1 MRTTINIKNVNIQL
15 PQSSTGMLPVGL
27 LASIL
32 TSGTKIA
39 KEPQDDG
46 IISINKASDGV
57 YMLTDNQK
65 LIKPDFFGLYK
76 GSKPVYAIVVI
87 DAGKKIAVDLEE
99 SEEELCMLEEY
110 KSVGKEFD
118 TRDEAVK
125 DFNGKDNTS
134 ALLKENS
141 PAAKYCTERGK
152 HLPSAGEMKLVN
164 KYRELVDAALVM
176 AGGKSFQASWYW
188 TSTQYS
194 SLYSWLLNWSDG
206 SVGGDNK
213 NSNNRVR
220 AFAALA

>member
-27 LASIL
+27 LTSIL
-32 TSGTKIA
+32 TSGTKTA

-46 IISINKASDGV
+46 IISIDKATDGV

-76 GSKPVYAIVVI
+76 KSKPVYAIVVI
-87 DAGKKIAVDLEE
+87 DAGRKIAVDLEE
-99 SEEELCMLEEY
+99 SKEELCMLEEY

-141 PAAKYCTERGK
+141 PAAKYCAEREK

-176 AGGKSFQASWYW
+176 AGGKPFQCAWYW

-194 SLYSWLLNWSDG
+194 SSNSWILRWSDG
-206 SVGGDNK
+206 SVNGTNK
-213 NSNNRVR
+213 NYDYRVR
-220 AFAALA
+220 AFAAL

>member
-32 TSGTKIA
+32 TSGTKTSKDI
-39 KEPQDDG
+39 KDDG
-46 IISINKASDGV
+46 ILSIDKASDGV

-87 DAGKKIAVDLEE
+87 DAGRKIAVDLEE
-99 SEEELCMLEEY
+99 SEDELCMLEEY
-110 KSVGKEFD
+110 KSTGKEFD
-118 TRDEAVK
+118 TRNEAVQ
-125 DFNGKDNTS
+125 DFDGKDNTS

-176 AGGKSFQASWYW
+176 AGGKPFQASWYW

-194 SLYSWLLNWSDG
+194 SYDSWVLHWSGG
-206 SVGGDNK
+206 SVTNDRKG
-213 NSNNRVR
+213 SNNRVR
-220 AFAALA
+220 AFAAL

>member
-1 MRTTINIKNVNIQL
+1 MKTTINIKNVNIQL

-32 TSGTKIA
+32 TSGIKTA
-39 KEPQDDG
+39 KEPQNDG
-46 IISINKASDGV
+46 IISIDKAPDGV

-87 DAGKKIAVDLEE
+87 DADRKIAVDLEE
-99 SEEELCMLEEY
+99 SEDELCMLEEY
-110 KSVGKEFD
+110 KNVGKEFD

-125 DFNGKDNTS
+125 DFSGKDNTS
-134 ALLKENS
+134 ALLKEHS
-141 PAAKYCTERGK
+141 PAAKYCAERGK
-152 HLPSAGEMKLVN
+152 YLPSAGEMKLIN

-176 AGGKSFQASWYW
+176 AGGKPFQSSWYW

-194 SLYSWLLNWSDG
+194 SYYSWLLNWSDG
-206 SVGGDNK
+206 SVYYGTK
-213 NSNNRVR
+213 NNRYRVR
-220 AFAALA
+220 AFAALT

>member
-15 PQSSTGMLPVGL
+15 PQLSTSLSVEKEAILAPNLKIMAENESTGVFHL
-27 LASIL
+27 
-32 TSGTKIA
+32 
-39 KEPQDDG
+39 D
-46 IISINKASDGV
+46 KAPDGV
-57 YMLTDNQK
+57 YMLTNNQK
-65 LIKPDFFGLYK
+65 LIKPDFFGLHK
-76 GSKPVYAIVVI
+76 GNKPVHAIVVI
-87 DAGKKIAVDLEE
+87 DSGRKIAVELEE

-118 TRDEAVK
+118 TRDEAIK

-141 PAAKYCTERGK
+141 PAAKYCAERGK

-176 AGGKSFQASWYW
+176 AGGKPFQCAWYW

-194 SLYSWLLNWSDG
+194 STSSWVLYWSDG
-206 SVGGDNK
+206 SVSYDNK
-213 NSNNRVR
+213 TSYDRVR
-220 AFAALA
+220 AFAAL

>member
-15 PQSSTGMLPVGL
+15 PQLSTSLSVEKEAILAPNLKIMAENESTGVFHL
-27 LASIL
+27 
-32 TSGTKIA
+32 
-39 KEPQDDG
+39 D
-46 IISINKASDGV
+46 KAPDGV
-57 YMLTDNQK
+57 YMLTNNQK
-65 LIKPDFFGLYK
+65 LIKPDFFGLHK
-76 GSKPVYAIVVI
+76 GNKPVHAIVVI
-87 DAGKKIAVDLEE
+87 DSGRKIAVELEE

-118 TRDEAVK
+118 TRDEAIK

-141 PAAKYCTERGK
+141 PAAKYCAERGK

-176 AGGKSFQASWYW
+176 AGGKPFQCAWYW

-194 SLYSWLLNWSDG
+194 SSNSWLLDWSDG
-206 SVGGDNK
+206 SVGLGNK
-213 NSNNRVR
+213 GNSNRVR
-220 AFAALA
+220 AFAAL

>member
-15 PQSSTGMLPVGL
+15 PQSSTGLLPAGL

-32 TSGTKIA
+32 TSGIKTA
-39 KEPQDDG
+39 KEPQNDG
-46 IISINKASDGV
+46 IFSIDKAPDGV

-65 LIKPDFFGLYK
+65 LIKPDFFGLHK
-76 GSKPVYAIVVI
+76 GNKPVYAIVVI
-87 DAGKKIAVDLEE
+87 DAGRKIAVDLEE

-118 TRDEAVK
+118 TRDEAIK

-141 PAAKYCTERGK
+141 PAAKYCAERGK

-176 AGGKSFQASWYW
+176 AGGKPFQCAWYW

-194 SLYSWLLNWSDG
+194 SDYSWVLHWSGG
-206 SVGGDNK
+206 SVNSSLK
-213 NSNNRVR
+213 NTGRRVR
-220 AFAALA
+220 AFAALT

>member
-15 PQSSTGMLPVGL
+15 PQSSTGLLPAGL

-32 TSGTKIA
+32 TSGIKTA
-39 KEPQDDG
+39 KEPQNDG
-46 IISINKASDGV
+46 IFSIDKAPDGV

-65 LIKPDFFGLYK
+65 LIKPDFFGLHK
-76 GSKPVYAIVVI
+76 GNKPVYAIVVI
-87 DAGKKIAVDLEE
+87 DAGRKIAVDLEE

-118 TRDEAVK
+118 TRDEAIK

-141 PAAKYCTERGK
+141 PAAKYCAERGK

-176 AGGKSFQASWYW
+176 AGGKPFQCAWYW

-194 SLYSWLLNWSDG
+194 SGDSWLLGWSDG
-206 SVGGDNK
+206 SVDYTNK
-213 NSNNRVR
+213 LNGLRVR
-220 AFAALA
+220 AFAALT

>member
-32 TSGTKIA
+32 TSTS
-39 KEPQDDG
+39 KEIKDDG
-46 IISINKASDGV
+46 ILSIDKAPDGV

-65 LIKPDFFGLYK
+65 LIKPDFFGMHK
-76 GSKPVYAIVVI
+76 GSKPVHAIVVI
-87 DAGKKIAVDLEE
+87 DAGRKIAVDLEE

-110 KSVGKEFD
+110 KSTGKEFD
-118 TRDEAVK
+118 TRNEAVQ
-125 DFNGKDNTS
+125 DFDGKDNTN

-141 PAAKYCTERGK
+141 PAAKYCAERGK

-176 AGGKSFQASWYW
+176 AGGKPFQCAWYW

-194 SLYSWLLNWSDG
+194 SNDSWILHWSDG
-206 SVGGDNK
+206 SVNNLGNK
-213 NSNNRVR
+213 NGNRRVR
-220 AFAALA
+220 TFAAL

>member
-15 PQSSTGMLPVGL
+15 PQLSTSLSMEKEAILAPNLKIMAKNESTGVFHL
-27 LASIL
+27 
-32 TSGTKIA
+32 
-39 KEPQDDG
+39 D
-46 IISINKASDGV
+46 KAPDGV
-57 YMLTDNQK
+57 YMLTNNQK
-65 LIKPDFFGLYK
+65 LIKPDFFGLHK
-76 GSKPVYAIVVI
+76 GNKPVHAIVVI
-87 DAGKKIAVDLEE
+87 DSGRKIAVELEE

-118 TRDEAVK
+118 TRDEAIK

-141 PAAKYCTERGK
+141 PAAKYCAERGK

-176 AGGKSFQASWYW
+176 AGGKPFQCAWYW

-194 SLYSWLLNWSDG
+194 SNYSWILHWSDG
-206 SVGGDNK
+206 SVDNSTK
-213 NSNNRVR
+213 SYNYRVR
-220 AFAALA
+220 TFAALT

>member
-32 TSGTKIA
+32 TSTS
-39 KEPQDDG
+39 KEIKDDG
-46 IISINKASDGV
+46 ILSIDKAPDGV

-65 LIKPDFFGLYK
+65 LIKPDFFGMHK
-76 GSKPVYAIVVI
+76 GSKPVHAIVVI
-87 DAGKKIAVDLEE
+87 DAGRKIAVDLEE

-110 KSVGKEFD
+110 KSTGKEFD
-118 TRDEAVK
+118 TRNEAVQ
-125 DFNGKDNTS
+125 DFDGKDNTN

-141 PAAKYCTERGK
+141 PAAKYCAERGK

-176 AGGKSFQASWYW
+176 AGGKPFQCAWYW

-194 SLYSWLLNWSDG
+194 SHGSWLLTWSDG
-206 SVGGDNK
+206 SVSTSRK
-213 NSNNRVR
+213 SNYYRVR
-220 AFAALA
+220 AFAAL

>member
-32 TSGTKIA
+32 TSGTKTSKDI
-39 KEPQDDG
+39 KDDG
-46 IISINKASDGV
+46 ILSNDKAPDGV

-65 LIKPDFFGLYK
+65 LIKPDFFGMHK
-76 GSKPVYAIVVI
+76 GSKPVYAIVII

-99 SEEELCMLEEY
+99 SEDELCMLEEY
-110 KSVGKEFD
+110 KSVGKEFG
-118 TRDEAVK
+118 TRDEAIK

-176 AGGKSFQASWYW
+176 AGGKPFQASWYW
-188 TSTQYS
+188 TSTQFS
-194 SLYSWLLNWSDG
+194 SISSWLLYWSDG
-206 SVGGDNK
+206 SVDYGDK
-213 NSNNRVR
+213 DFSRRVR
-220 AFAALA
+220 AFAALT

>member
-32 TSGTKIA
+32 TSGTKTA

-46 IISINKASDGV
+46 IISIDKATDGV

-65 LIKPDFFGLYK
+65 LIKPDFFGLHK

-87 DAGKKIAVDLEE
+87 DAGRKIAIDLEE
-99 SEEELCMLEEY
+99 SEDELSILEEY
-110 KSVGKEFD
+110 KSIGKEFD

-125 DFNGKDNTS
+125 DFNGKENTS

-141 PAAKYCTERGK
+141 PAASYCAGRGK
-152 HLPSAGEMKLVN
+152 HLPSAGEMKLAN
-164 KYRELVDAALVM
+164 KYHELVDAALVM
-176 AGGKSFQASWYW
+176 AGGKPFQSSWYW

-194 SLYSWLLNWSDG
+194 SSYSWLLHWSGG
-206 SVGGDNK
+206 SVNHNYKDT
-213 NSNNRVR
+213 SYRVR
-220 AFAALA
+220 AFAAL